1 MTAEI
6 LSETLTIE
14 KAQEEIVEEFDY
26 LGDWTERYKHIAD
39 LGRKLPPFPEDQRL
53 DENKVKGCQSQVWLS
68 GHLNGKQIVF
78 DADSDALIVRGLI
91 ALALRVYSGRT
102 PEEIL
107 DTPPEFI
114 NKIGMS
120 EHLSANRANGLQ
132 AVIKQ
137 IKRYAVAF
145 QARTETI

>member
-6 LSETLTIE
+6 LSIDN
-14 KAQEEIVEEFDY
+14 AQEEIVEEFEY

-39 LGRKLPPFPEDQRL
+39 LGRKLPPFPEAERVE
-53 DENKVKGCQSQVWLS
+53 ENKVKGCQSQVWLA
-68 GHLNGKQIVF
+68 GHLDGSCVIF

-102 PEEIL
+102 PAEIL

-132 AVIKQ
+132 SVIKQ

-145 QARTETI
+145 QARTETV

>member
-6 LSETLTIE
+6 LSIDN
-14 KAQEEIVEEFDY
+14 AQEEIVEEFEY

-39 LGRKLPPFPEDQRL
+39 LGRKLPPFPEAERVE
-53 DENKVKGCQSQVWLS
+53 ENKVKGCQSQVWLA
-68 GHLNGKQIVF
+68 GHLDGSRVIF

-102 PEEIL
+102 PAEIL

-132 AVIKQ
+132 SVIKQ

-145 QARTETI
+145 QARTETV

>member
-1 MTAEI
+1 MTA
-6 LSETLTIE
+6 TLKSIGD
-14 KAQEEIVEEFDY
+14 AQDEIVEEFEY
-26 LGDWTERYKHIAD
+26 LGDWTERYKYIAD
-39 LGRKLPPFPEDQRL
+39 LGRKLPPFPEDQRR

-68 GHLNGKQIVF
+68 GRLEGGHVVF

-91 ALALRVYSGRT
+91 ALALRVYSSRT

-107 DTPPEFI
+107 ATPPEFV
-114 NKIGMS
+114 NRIGMS

-137 IKRYAVAF
+137 IKRYALAF
-145 QARTETI
+145 QARTETL